1 MSGECN
7 ICGVM
12 GCVESNHKET
22 NVSEQTPAQI
32 AAAIVR
38 RELDAYYVSP
48 RPMSQQAERFDLRE
62 AIADAI
68 REAQT
73 SSAAARDGEVG
84 RYKAAL
90 EEIAQDEASGYGC
103 YHGGDPRMFHPDSE
117 SCTPE
122 ELAAHKKACDE
133 WTEAENAAKPSPD
146 APCPSGWIGP
156 NIHVNVAPFGI
167 GCYMYPSHTA
177 LIARSALAPGNG
189 GEGKAS

>member
-1 MSGECN
+1 MSGECD

-22 NVSEQTPAQI
+22 NVTEQTPAQI

-73 SSAAARDGEVG
+73 SGAASRDGEVG
-84 RYKAAL
+84 RLREAL
-90 EEIAQDEASGYGC
+90 VSIAEYWNGSGNERAMLDACQYAS
-103 YHGGDPRMFHPDSE
+103 D
-117 SCTPE
+117 T
-122 ELAAHKKACDE
+122 
-133 WTEAENAAKPSPD
+133 
-146 APCPSGWIGP
+146 
-156 NIHVNVAPFGI
+156 
-167 GCYMYPSHTA
+167 
-177 LIARSALAPGNG
+177 ARSALAPGNG
-189 GEGKAS
+189 GEEP